1 MREERIFS
9 ASSYVFTFSA
19 SSMPS
24 LFIMTRTRAG
34 SECDGTP
41 FILQDDGREPVE
53 RPEDVEPLRAEKT
66 ACHGEALGAV
76 VVPADD
82 DEGNP
87 SLSDDFLSHAVKELD
102 GIFRRK

>member
-34 SECDGTP
+34 SEYG
-41 FILQDDGREPVE
+41 IGRNATGPHSSF
-53 RPEDVEPLRAEKT
+53 RMT
-66 ACHGEALGAV
+66 GE
-76 VVPADD
+76 
-82 DEGNP
+82 
-87 SLSDDFLSHAVKELD
+87 SLSSGPKM
-102 GIFRRK
+102 